1 MRSCVR
7 LFLLLVVA
15 AAANFASRPEAF
27 AQDSSL
33 PPSNGRP
40 AAETPQAP
48 AAPTSAPA
56 ESGASLT
63 DLNKQ
68 LVNPVSTLWSLTFQ
82 QNNYG
87 VSLPGGQVG
96 HQDNLLFQP
105 VLPVSLTNNWNL
117 INRPVLPLFNSVP
130 TVDAQGN
137 LGRATGFGDMSLVEL
152 LSPGTN
158 LVGSDWLLGLGP
170 TFIFPTATNGK
181 VGQGKWQAGPAG
193 VLGYLGDKFIAGVFP
208 QQWWSVGGYG
218 SQNVSQL
225 NLQYFGVYFPGDGW
239 SIESTPNVLVNWK
252 ATSGN
257 AVTFPVGLGV
267 GKVVK
272 LGPLPVKFA
281 LEVQYMP
288 VHPDLFGEKWN
299 VQLKISPVIPKLI
312 KGVLFDE

>member
-1 MRSCVR
+1 MRSCVC

-15 AAANFASRPEAF
+15 AAANFAARPEAF

-33 PPSNGRP
+33 PQSNGRP

-48 AAPTSAPA
+48 AAPTSARA

-117 INRPVLPLFNSVP
+117 INRPVLPLFNTVP

-218 SQNVSQL
+218 SRMSANSIFNTLACISLVTDGAL
-225 NLQYFGVYFPGDGW
+225 NRRQMSW
-239 SIESTPNVLVNWK
+239 ST
-252 ATSGN
+252 
-257 AVTFPVGLGV
+257 
-267 GKVVK
+267 GK
-272 LGPLPVKFA
+272 LPA
-281 LEVQYMP
+281 AMR
-288 VHPDLFGEKWN
+288 
-299 VQLKISPVIPKLI
+299 
-312 KGVLFDE
+312 